1 MAGIGFAL
9 RKLTRRDDLL
19 GILQGYAHS
28 ALVSTGPWVFTVLS
42 LAGISV
48 LSNGSMAVE
57 ELNTFRL
64 IVIYNFAFSLVGT
77 GPVLMVATRYLA
89 DQIFLKKVDG
99 VVGMFLGA
107 LGMLCVVQFPVVAGF
122 YFFHIDTESSMQL
135 LAVANYMVVTG
146 IWLVGIF
153 LTALKDYGA
162 ITFAFFIGMVTA
174 GIAALLLSSA
184 WGGAGLLLGFTAGLA
199 VILFALVARLLSEY
213 PYRVE
218 QPFAFLSY
226 FRRFWELSVAGLVLN
241 MAIWAD
247 KWIMWFAPERDL
259 RASGFISYPD
269 YDTAMFLAY
278 LTVIPAIAGFIVSV
292 ETSFFERY
300 LRFYRDIQRH
310 ATFAQIEDN
319 QRNLVSTVLRGLR
332 NLVVLQG
339 SVTFLAIVLAPR
351 LIASFGLPASQLGML
366 RIGMLGSFFHAL
378 TLSLAVFLAYFD
390 LRKPMLLVYGVLL
403 ASNVGFTLVTL
414 HLGFPYYGYGYFLSA
429 LTSFAAAVM
438 VLAYYLDRLPYLTFV
453 RSNTSIQ

>member
-9 RKLTRRDDLL
+9 RKLARRDDLL

-42 LAGISV
+42 LATISV
-48 LSNGSMAVE
+48 VANGSMALE
-57 ELNTFRL
+57 DLNTFRL
-64 IVIYNFAFSLVGT
+64 VVIYNFAFSLVGT
-77 GPVLMVATRYLA
+77 GPVLMVATRFLA

-107 LGMLCVVQFPVVAGF
+107 LGILCVVQFPVVAGF
-122 YFFHIDTESSMQL
+122 YFFYIDADPAMQL
-135 LAVANYMVVTG
+135 LAVTNYMVVTG
-146 IWLVGIF
+146 VWLVGIF

-162 ITFAFFIGMVTA
+162 ITLAFAVGMVVAAVT
-174 GIAALLLSSA
+174 ALLLAPA

-199 VILFALVARLLSEY
+199 AILFALVARLLSEY

-218 QPFAFLSY
+218 RPFAFLSY
-226 FRRFWELSVAGLVLN
+226 FRRFWELSAAGLVLN
-241 MAIWAD
+241 LAIWVD

-259 RASGFISYPD
+259 RVSGFISYPD

-278 LTVIPAIAGFIVSV
+278 LTVIPAIAGFVVSV

-300 LRFYRDIQRH
+300 LHFYRDIQRH

-319 QRNLVSTVLRGLR
+319 QRDLVSTVLRGLR

-339 SVTFLAIVLAPR
+339 SITFLAIVLAPR
-351 LIASFGLPASQLGML
+351 LVATFGLPAAQLGML

-378 TLSLAVFLAYFD
+378 AVSLAVFLAYFD
-390 LRKPMLLVYGVLL
+390 LRKPMLFVYVALL
-403 ASNVGFTLVTL
+403 MTNVGFTLVTL
-414 HLGFPYYGYGYFLSA
+414 RLGFPYYGYGYFLSA
-429 LTSFAAAVM
+429 LVTFAAAVI
-438 VLAYYLDRLPYLTFV
+438 VLAYHLDRLPYLTFI
-453 RSNTSIQ
+453 RANTSVQ